1 MKKLPLIE
9 AVTAFM
15 ALNHPNKKAMKKLP
29 LIEAVT
35 AFMALVYVLKE

>member
-1 MKKLPLIE
+1 
-9 AVTAFM
+9 
-15 ALNHPNKKAMKKLP
+15 MKKLP